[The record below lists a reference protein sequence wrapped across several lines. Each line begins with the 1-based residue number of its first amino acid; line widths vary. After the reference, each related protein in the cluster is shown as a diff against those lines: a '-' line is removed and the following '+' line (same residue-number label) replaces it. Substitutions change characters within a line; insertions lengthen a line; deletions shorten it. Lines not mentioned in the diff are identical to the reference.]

1 MCFTGTMKST
11 GDAACGVRA
20 RAREEMRQAILA
32 AARARLATDGGPGLS
47 LRAVA
52 RDVGLSSSA
61 VYRYFR
67 SRDELLTALIIG
79 AYDSLGEA
87 VERAEAAV
95 DRADF
100 PGRWRAWG
108 HAARAWAVANPHAWA
123 LIFGSPIPGYA
134 APHDTIPA
142 AARAP
147 MVLVGLLA
155 DAAAVGALRH
165 QRALPGDGEA
175 SVAPLLLV
183 VPPTVGSE
191 TAARGLMAWTY
202 VLGSISAQLF
212 GHRVNVV
219 ADDGADAFYE
229 IELDRVAEFAGM
241 LDVPPAAPPAA

>member
-1 MCFTGTMKST
+1 
-11 GDAACGVRA
+11 
-20 RAREEMRQAILA
+20 
-32 AARARLATDGGPGLS
+32 LATDGGPGLS

-67 SRDELLTALIIG
+67 SRDELLTALIIE
-79 AYDSLGEA
+79 AYDAIGEA
-87 VERAEAAV
+87 VEQAEAAV
-95 DRADF
+95 ERADF
-100 PGRWRAWG
+100 HGRWRAWG
-108 HAARAWAVANPHAWA
+108 HAARAWALANPHEWA
-123 LIFGSPIPGYA
+123 LIFGSPVPGYA
-134 APHDTIPA
+134 APQDTIPA

-191 TAARGLMAWTY
+191 AAARGLMAWTY

-212 GHRVNVV
+212 GHRVNVTS
-219 ADDGADAFYE
+219 DGASAAFYE
-229 IELDRVAEFAGM
+229 IELDRMAEFVGVRDAS
-241 LDVPPAAPPAA
+241 PASVH

>member
-1 MCFTGTMKST
+1 MCFTGTMRSM
-11 GDAACGVRA
+11 GDAARGVRA

-61 VYRYFR
+61 VYRYFS

-87 VERAEAAV
+87 VERTEAAV

-108 HAARAWAVANPHAWA
+108 HAARAWAVANPHEWA

-155 DAAAVGALRH
+155 DAATVGALRH
-165 QRALPGDGEA
+165 QWALPGDGEA

-191 TAARGLMAWTY
+191 AAARGLMAWTY

-212 GHRVNVV
+212 GHRINVV

-229 IELDRVAEFAGM
+229 IELDRVAELVGM
-241 LDVPPAAPPAA
+241 LDVPPGAPPAA

>member
-1 MCFTGTMKST
+1 MSNT
-11 GDAACGVRA
+11 GDVARGVRA

-32 AARARLATDGGPGLS
+32 AARVRLATDGAPGLS

-61 VYRYFR
+61 VYRYFS

-100 PGRWRAWG
+100 TGRWRAWG
-108 HAARAWAVANPHAWA
+108 HAARAWALANPHEWA

-134 APHDTIPA
+134 APQDTIPA

-147 MVLVGLLA
+147 MVLVGFLA
-155 DAAAVGALRH
+155 DAAAAGALRH
-165 QRALPGDGEA
+165 QRALPGAGEA
-175 SVAPLLLV
+175 SVAPLLQA
-183 VPPTVGSE
+183 VPSTVGSE

-202 VLGSISAQLF
+202 ILGSVSAQLF
-212 GHRVNVV
+212 GHRVNIV

-229 IELDRVAEFAGM
+229 IELDRVAEFVGV
-241 LDVPPAAPPAA
+241 LDAPPSAPPSA

>member
-1 MCFTGTMKST
+1 MCFTGTMRST
-11 GDAACGVRA
+11 GDAARGVRA

-61 VYRYFR
+61 VYRYFS

-95 DRADF
+95 DRADL

-108 HAARAWAVANPHAWA
+108 HAARAWALANPHEWA
-123 LIFGSPIPGYA
+123 LIFGSHIPGYA
-134 APHDTIPA
+134 APQDTIPA

-147 MVLVGLLA
+147 MVLAGLLA

-165 QRALPGDGEA
+165 QWALPGDGEA
-175 SVAPLLLV
+175 SVAPLLLAV
-183 VPPTVGSE
+183 APTVGSE
-191 TAARGLMAWTY
+191 AAARGLMAWTY

-219 ADDGADAFYE
+219 ADDGAETFYE
-229 IELDRVAEFAGM
+229 IELDRVAEFVGM

>member
-1 MCFTGTMKST
+1 
-11 GDAACGVRA
+11 
-20 RAREEMRQAILA
+20 MRQAILA
-32 AARARLATDGGPGLS
+32 AARVRLATDGALGLS

-52 RDVGLSSSA
+52 RDVGLASSA
-61 VYRYFR
+61 VYRYFS
-67 SRDELLTALIIG
+67 SRDELLTALIIE

-87 VERAEAAV
+87 AESAEAAV
-95 DRADF
+95 ERSDLQ
-100 PGRWRAWG
+100 GRWRAWG
-108 HAARAWAVANPHAWA
+108 RAARAWALANPHEWA
-123 LIFGSPIPGYA
+123 LIFGSPVPGYA
-134 APHDTIPA
+134 APQDTIPA

-191 TAARGLMAWTY
+191 AAARGLMAWTY

-212 GHRVNVV
+212 GHRVNVTS
-219 ADDGADAFYE
+219 DGASAAFYE
-229 IELDRVAEFAGM
+229 IELDRMAEFVGVRDAS
-241 LDVPPAAPPAA
+241 PASVH